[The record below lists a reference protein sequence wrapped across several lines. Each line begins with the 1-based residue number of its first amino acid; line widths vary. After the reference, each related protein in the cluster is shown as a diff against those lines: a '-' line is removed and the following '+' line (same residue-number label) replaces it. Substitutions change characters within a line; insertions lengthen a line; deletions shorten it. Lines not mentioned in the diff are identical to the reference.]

1 MLNQKK
7 SKKTFIAAIISV
19 AMIFSMIPASAFAV
33 DSGTAGTPSVIN
45 ISTAEQL
52 KTALGGSDTIHQV
65 EGNSVV
71 LSESVNLTDVN
82 IKVTAGD
89 LKIDLN
95 GHEIIFGGAAFKEG
109 IGLFGGNLTIDD
121 RTGGENGKIAT
132 ALAEAKLI
140 YVGKGTLTL
149 NAGKISATGTKSYG
163 IYIKNS
169 KSAKVVLQGKE
180 NSVAEISGKAYAI
193 KQNGKGKVKIASA
206 AKVTIKKTNY
216 YYKKNLPNRKY
227 TLIKV
232 RYITPTPQGVKL
244 TEKNSRTAK
253 MKWKKVAGA
262 DGYVVYKY
270 SSKKGKFVKIR
281 VIRDGLKL
289 SYNCKKLKKGV
300 KYSFRVKA
308 YNVVNGKKILSTYS
322 AKKYIRL

>member
-1 MLNQKK
+1 MIKQNKI
-7 SKKTFIAAIISV
+7 KKTFAAAIISA

-45 ISTAEQL
+45 VSTAEQL
-52 KTALGGSDTIHQV
+52 KAALGGSDTIHNI

-71 LSESVNLTDVN
+71 LSESVALTDVN
-82 IKVTAGD
+82 IKVTEGD

-95 GHEIIFGGAAFKEG
+95 GHEILFGGTAFKEG
-109 IGLFGGNLTIDD
+109 IGLSGGNLAIAD
-121 RTGGENGKIAT
+121 RTGGENGKITT

-140 YVGKGTLTL
+140 NVGKGKLTV
-149 NAGKISATGTKSYG
+149 NAGTISATGTKSYG

-169 KSAKVVLQGKE
+169 KSAKVVLQGTE

-193 KQNGKGKVKIASA
+193 KQNGKGKVKIGSA

-227 TLIKV
+227 TVIKV
-232 RYITPTPQGVKL
+232 KYITPAPQGVKV
-244 TEKNSRTAK
+244 TEKSSKTAK
-253 MKWKKVAGA
+253 IKWKKVTGA
-262 DGYVVYKY
+262 DGYAVYRY
-270 SSKKGKFVKIR
+270 SAKKDKFVKIK

-289 SYNCKKLKKGV
+289 SYNYKKLKKGV
-300 KYSFRVKA
+300 KYSFKVKA
-308 YNVVNGKKILSTYS
+308 YNIVNGKKVFSIYS